1 MDVAILYSGGKDSTY
16 AIEYCQNK
24 GWNIKYLISIKP
36 NRVDCYLYHFA
47 TVELT
52 KELSKILGYKHFYL
66 NCNVADPEKEALI
79 VKNLVEEQQKIN
91 KVDSLILGGVGLQE
105 TQLRSL
111 QKALMPLNVEVFA
124 SHSGEDHEEIMLE
137 MLEKGYEFMIT
148 QVASDGLI
156 DWLGKNITKEN
167 IKIFFNDAKK
177 YGFNVIGE
185 GGYYDSLAFAGPIFG
200 NKRLVI
206 DDFKKVIENK
216 YCGHIIIN
224 GFKIIQNNLIPH
236 NHVAQPYKLLSEQ

>member
-111 QKALMPLNVEVFA
+111 QKALMPLGVEVFA
-124 SHSGEDHEEIMLE
+124 SHAGEDHEKIFRE
-137 MLEKGYEFMIT
+137 MISKGYRILIT
-148 QVASDGLI
+148 QIATDGGKR
-156 DWLGKNITKEN
+156 WLGCEINKNNFEEFKKDSI
-167 IKIFFNDAKK
+167 K
-177 YGFNVIGE
+177 YGFHIGME
-185 GGYYDSLAFAGPIFG
+185 GGYMDTLVLDSPLSNKSLEITSSNKIFESEY
-200 NKRLVI
+200 N
-206 DDFKKVIENK
+206 DYFKVNSYNILEKKTQV
-216 YCGHIIIN
+216 
-224 GFKIIQNNLIPH
+224 LI
-236 NHVAQPYKLLSEQ
+236 S